1 MSCKTDNGFAYP
13 LSTITGRP
21 RAIVIQRC
29 GMKLA
34 GVNVA
39 SRSFSLSSSGVRF
52 GRHVEELL
60 LAPPRG
66 GEVGARLAVGSA
78 CHPLPFASPCVHQ
91 SAPQAA
97 SLHHHSSHSFAAAHS
112 ACLYS
117 SYLSACCWNQD
128 SLFSFSLWRR
138 ISKRLACS
146 NLHSFFSFSMARASP
161 APTRKQKTADE
172 GQRYRM
178 KWGLVDEA
186 IDSDRKWWR
195 GDEWTRWH
203 AGW

>member
-1 MSCKTDNGFAYP
+1 
-13 LSTITGRP
+13 
-21 RAIVIQRC
+21 
-29 GMKLA
+29 MKLA
-34 GVNVA
+34 GVSDT
-39 SRSFSLSSSGVRF
+39 SRSASLSSSADFF
-52 GRHVEELL
+52 GTHVEVLL
-60 LAPPRG
+60 LAPPFG

-91 SAPQAA
+91 SSPQAA
-97 SLHHHSSHSFAAAHS
+97 SLHHHVSHCFAAAHS
-112 ACLYS
+112 ACFHS
-117 SYLSACCWNQD
+117 SYFSSCFWNQA

-138 ISKRLACS
+138 ISRRLACS
-146 NLHSFFSFSMARASP
+146 NLHSFSFSMARASP
-161 APTRKQKTADE
+161 TPTRKQKTADE